1 MNFAAQLSP
10 VGGHMLLDDSDQ
22 QYRDPDGNMLVARDA
37 GQKAAL
43 EALADRWPWTLSW
56 QELVD
61 AARAGLGR
69 GARLR
74 GRGVWR
80 RRLRASAAV
89 DDWQRLTSRLGSTL
103 SSSA

>member
-10 VGGHMLLDDSDQ
+10 VGGHTLLDDSDQ

-56 QELVD
+56 QEIVD
-61 AARAGLGR
+61 AAVRS
-69 GARLR
+69 ARLKR
-74 GRGVWR
+74 TV
-80 RRLRASAAV
+80 RLV
-89 DDWQRLTSRLGSTL
+89 
-103 SSSA
+103 

>member
-1 MNFAAQLSP
+1 MRAGSIVGWTEKRCRRMNFVAQLSP
-10 VGGHMLLDDSDQ
+10 VGGHTLLDDSDQ

-43 EALADRWPWTLSW
+43 DALADRWPWTLSW

-61 AARAGLGR
+61 AARARLGR
-69 GARLR
+69 VGRL
-74 GRGVWR
+74 
-80 RRLRASAAV
+80 AAP
-89 DDWQRLTSRLGSTL
+89 DLELGSTL

>member
-10 VGGHMLLDDSDQ
+10 VSGHTLLDDSDQ

-61 AARAGLGR
+61 AARARLGR
-69 GARLR
+69 VGRL
-74 GRGVWR
+74 
-80 RRLRASAAV
+80 AAP
-89 DDWQRLTSRLGSTL
+89 DLELGSTL